1 VSSVPPHAEGAAT
14 PPDAQTATATRRLVL
29 ALSLSVFLLWAGAGA
44 ILPLLPVYLRQRG
57 GSDALV
63 GAVMGAFFIAGVVS
77 QYPAGRLADRVGRL
91 QVLIAGLVVCAV
103 ASAGFLLPWGNA
115 ATIPLR
121 ALQGVGAGA
130 AEVAALAMVGASV
143 PLPSRGAAFGRVYG
157 ALIAGLAVGPM
168 VGSLVGAVHMNWIF
182 VTAAVSSLLGI
193 VPVLRYHARATA
205 SSASTTH
212 GGEASPHGD
221 HIATHGVA
229 GPEHAGRGEPSV
241 SPWHNRAFLGALVAA
256 AVIGLT
262 GGVYESCWTLLLQ
275 DRGAANWQI
284 GLSWTLFAAPFVAMS
299 RPAGW
304 LADHF
309 DRRVVAVAGLGT
321 WAAFLAIYPW
331 LHLVWVMLA
340 LAVLEAVSA
349 AVTYP
354 SVQSM
359 LTGSVPARRS
369 GHAQG
374 LFASSET
381 AATGV
386 SATVGGALFGVA
398 LWVPFLSCAVAA
410 SLLTI
415 VLALLW
421 RKASGRVA
429 GPRSAL
435 QVADGHGQFL
445 ELTPP
450 PPGGLQGTYY
460 EFGEAEGDEVL
471 E

>member
-1 VSSVPPHAEGAAT
+1 M
-14 PPDAQTATATRRLVL
+14 

-57 GSDALV
+57 GSDALI
-63 GAVMGAFFIAGVVS
+63 GAVMGAFFIAGVLS

-91 QVLIAGLVVCAV
+91 QVLIAGLLVCAV

-143 PLPSRGAAFGRVYG
+143 PLRSRGAAFGRVYG
-157 ALIAGLAVGPM
+157 ALIAGLAIGPM
-168 VGSLVGAVHMNWIF
+168 LGSLVGAVHMNWVFI
-182 VTAAVSSLLGI
+182 TAAACSLLGI
-193 VPVLRYHARATA
+193 VPVLRYHGRVLAA
-205 SSASTTH
+205 SASTSPGDAATAPGVH
-212 GGEASPHGD
+212 PGTQEAVGTGES
-221 HIATHGVA
+221 
-229 GPEHAGRGEPSV
+229 GREEPSL

-262 GGVYESCWTLLLQ
+262 GGVYESCWTLLLR

-309 DRRVVAVAGLGT
+309 DRRVVAVAGLGS

-331 LHLVWVMLA
+331 LHLVWLMLG
-340 LAVLEAVSA
+340 LAVIEAVSA

-359 LTGSVPARRS
+359 LTESVPARRS

-410 SLLTI
+410 SLLTV
-415 VLALLW
+415 VLAVLW
-421 RKASGRVA
+421 RKASGRVPR
-429 GPRSAL
+429 PRSAL
-435 QVADGHGQFL
+435 QVGDGRGQLL
-445 ELTPP
+445 ELAPP
-450 PPGGLQGTYY
+450 PPGGLQGAYY